1 MDIIHTWMPQLVFR
15 FVKVPALADLVQDV
29 ADLGLRAH
37 ALHVQL
43 VARQADLQRSK
54 SRFELRRHRLP
65 ALLERLFVLG
75 SLNLSLTC
83 RRKVASKGW
92 LGILVGSFLTTA
104 SCALFFGTTWIVD
117 VSRAPATIIKER
129 IVVSYFTSPLALIDG
144 RIERTADRLNECRS
158 RFCI

>member
-1 MDIIHTWMPQLVFR
+1 MDMLHTWVPQLVSR
-15 FVKVPALADLVQDV
+15 FVKVPALAHLVQDV

-54 SRFELRRHRLP
+54 SRFELRRHPSIAGLAGTSVRPRLTH
-65 ALLERLFVLG
+65 
-75 SLNLSLTC
+75 SLTC

-144 RIERTADRLNECRS
+144 RIDGLP
-158 RFCI
+158 IG

>member
-1 MDIIHTWMPQLVFR
+1 MDMLHTWVPQLVSR

-43 VARQADLQRSK
+43 VARQPDLQRSK
-54 SRFELRRHRLP
+54 SRFELRSHR
-65 ALLERLFVLG
+65 LLERPSVLG
-75 SLNLSLTC
+75 SLTHSLTC
-83 RRKVASKGW
+83 RRNVASKGW

-144 RIERTADRLNECRS
+144 RTDRRTADRSIECRS